1 MSTLTRIDWLAILS
15 ASWTSVAS
23 ATAALRAGFALASF
37 AAGWRSGGFRRWRG
51 LLGDGGRRGFGR
63 SFGLGLAEG
72 AFEVVERDFA
82 GTQRALQHLID
93 QCALG
98 NFRRGRGLHRR
109 CGHHGRGFGH
119 FLGMTATFGHRM
131 QLLDQ
136 IFVGAF
142 GLGLGRFEARQNLF
156 DAVDRGQD
164 QRHGFGLD
172 RHAVAEFAHQRLAGV
187 GEGFQPRQ
195 AQETAGALDGVDQ
208 AEDVIENL
216 RVARVLLEPH
226 QLIVDRIQALIGL
239 RQELPQK
246 IVHMSTPSKKKIRY

>member
-1 MSTLTRIDWLAILS
+1 
-15 ASWTSVAS
+15 
-23 ATAALRAGFALASF
+23 
-37 AAGWRSGGFRRWRG
+37 
-51 LLGDGGRRGFGR
+51 
-63 SFGLGLAEG
+63 
-72 AFEVVERDFA
+72 
-82 GTQRALQHLID
+82 
-93 QCALG
+93 
-98 NFRRGRGLHRR
+98 
-109 CGHHGRGFGH
+109 
-119 FLGMTATFGHRM
+119 MTATFGHRM

-156 DAVDRGQD
+156 NAVDRGQD

-208 AEDVIENL
+208 PKDVIENL

-246 IVHMSTPSKKKIRY
+246 IVHTSTPSKKKIRY